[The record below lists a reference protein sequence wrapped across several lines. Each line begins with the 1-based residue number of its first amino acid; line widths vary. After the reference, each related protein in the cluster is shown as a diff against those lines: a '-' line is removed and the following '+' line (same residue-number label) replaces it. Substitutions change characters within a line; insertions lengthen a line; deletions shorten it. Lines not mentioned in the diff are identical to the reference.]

1 MLTTGAKTRGMH
13 FPGAFFGKEAGP
25 AFDTMVSSSFNSHGP
40 VTMSITSLIEA
51 DRQHLIHPVVNY
63 RAHEARG
70 VTILESAHGSFVR
83 DAAGNELLDA
93 FAGLW
98 CVNVGYGQ
106 QSIVDVATE
115 QMKKLPY
122 ATGYFHFGS
131 APAIEL
137 AAQLVERS
145 PASLQ
150 HLYFTLGGSDA
161 VDSAVRFITH
171 YFNAIGQPQKK
182 QFISLARGYHGS
194 SSVGSGLTAL
204 PTFHR
209 HFDLPLPHQHYI
221 ASPYAYRS
229 DLADDAALIAAS
241 VAALEA
247 KVAALGAEHVAAFF
261 CEPIQGSG
269 GVIVP
274 PVGWLKAMRDACR
287 KLGILFVADEVI
299 TGFGRTG
306 PLFACQAEGVEP
318 DLMTVAKGLTAGY
331 APMGAVLMSDEVYR
345 GIADGSPDAA
355 IGHGFTYSGHPVS
368 AAIGLEVMRLYHE
381 GGLLANAAA
390 LAPRFAQ
397 GLDALLEH
405 PLVGDS
411 RHRGLLGALELVSDK
426 DSKAGFDAALKLPD
440 RIAAAAYRNGLIFRA
455 FGDNILGFAPAL
467 SYTADEFDLLFAR
480 LRNTLDEVLA
490 QPEVRAA
497 LDSKTRVA
505 AC

>member
-1 MLTTGAKTRGMH
+1 MLTATIKTLAMH
-13 FPGAFFGKEAGP
+13 FSGAFFGNEAGP
-25 AFDTMVSSSFNSHGP
+25 LVGTMASSSFNLHGP

-51 DRQHLIHPVVNY
+51 DRKHLIHPVVNY
-63 RAHEARG
+63 HAHEARG

-83 DAAGNELLDA
+83 DAQGNELLDA

-115 QMKKLPY
+115 QMKRLPY

-150 HLYFTLGGSDA
+150 HVYFTLGGSDA

-221 ASPYAYRS
+221 ASPYAYRT
-229 DLADDAALIAAS
+229 DFADDAALIAAS

-247 KVAALGAEHVAAFF
+247 KVAALGAENVAAFF

-306 PLFACQAEGVEP
+306 PLFACEPEGVEP

-331 APMGAVLMSDEVYR
+331 APMGAVLMSDEIYR
-345 GIADGSPDAA
+345 GIADASPDAA

-381 GGLLANAAA
+381 GGLLANGVA
-390 LAPRFAQ
+390 LGPRFAQ

-426 DSKAGFDAALKLPD
+426 DTKAGFDAALKLPD
-440 RIAAAAYRNGLIFRA
+440 RIAAAAYRNRLIFRA

-467 SYTADEFDLLFAR
+467 SYSADEFDMLFER
-480 LRNTLDEVLA
+480 LRRTLDEVLA
-490 QPEVRAA
+490 QPDVRAA

>member
-1 MLTTGAKTRGMH
+1 
-13 FPGAFFGKEAGP
+13 
-25 AFDTMVSSSFNSHGP
+25 
-40 VTMSITSLIEA
+40 MSISTLIEA
-51 DRQHLIHPVVNY
+51 DRKHLIHPVVNY

-70 VTILESAHGSFVR
+70 VTILDSAHGSFVR
-83 DAAGNELLDA
+83 DADGNELLDA

-106 QSIVDVATE
+106 QSIIDAATE

-137 AAQLVERS
+137 AAQLVERT

-150 HLYFTLGGSDA
+150 HVYFTLGGSDA

-171 YFNAIGQPQKK
+171 YFNATGRPHKK
-182 QFISLARGYHGS
+182 QFISLERGYHGS

-209 HFDLPLPHQHYI
+209 HFDLPLPGQHYI

-229 DLADDAALIAAS
+229 DYADDAALIAAS
-241 VAALEA
+241 VAALRA
-247 KVAALGAEHVAAFF
+247 KVAELGADNVAAFF

-274 PVGWLKAMRDACR
+274 PVGWLKAMREAAR
-287 KLGILFVADEVI
+287 QLGILFLVDEVI

-306 PLFACQAEGVEP
+306 PLFACEAEQVEP

-331 APMGAVLMSDEVYR
+331 APMGAVLMSDEIYR
-345 GIADGSPDAA
+345 GIADAGGDAA
-355 IGHGFTYSGHPVS
+355 VGHGYTYSAHPVS

-381 GGLLANAAA
+381 GGLLANAQA
-390 LAPRFAQ
+390 LAPRFAL
-397 GLDALLEH
+397 GLDALLDH

-426 DSKAGFDAALKLPD
+426 RTKTGFDAALGLPD

-467 SYTADEFDLLFAR
+467 SYTADEFDLLFER
-480 LRNTLDEVLA
+480 LRRTLDDVLA

-497 LDSKTRVA
+497 LDRKTQVL